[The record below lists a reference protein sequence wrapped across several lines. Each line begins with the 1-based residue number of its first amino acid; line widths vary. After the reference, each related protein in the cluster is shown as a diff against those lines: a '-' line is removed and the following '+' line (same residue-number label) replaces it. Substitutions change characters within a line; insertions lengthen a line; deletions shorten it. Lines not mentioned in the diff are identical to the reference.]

1 MHEAGF
7 RALTRGE
14 AIARLLP
21 VGDTLILFHVHPD
34 GDAVG
39 SAFALRRMLE
49 ALGSRA
55 YCVCADEI
63 PDRLRFVTDGVQESA
78 LPESIPADFAVSRI
92 VAVDTASPAQLGAL
106 YERFAGKIDLML
118 DHHEKGTPYADYYI
132 LPGISATGELLAGL
146 LQEMQPAPE
155 PTPALASAL
164 YCAISS
170 DTGCFRF
177 SNTSPET
184 LRTAARLVEWG
195 ADTAQINHRLFEVK
209 SRLQMAVE
217 SEGAQLLQLYADG
230 RIGVIPFPYAR
241 KKALGAKDEHLE
253 TLVDV
258 ARCTEGVE
266 VAVAIRQPED
276 TGRFRVSMRSS
287 CAVDVAAVCALFGGG
302 GHKKAAGCTVFCN
315 TIAEATDKIVAAL
328 LPYFPAG

>member
-146 LQEMQPAPE
+146 LQEMQPALSRRLRLRRRCIAPSAR
-155 PTPALASAL
+155 TPGASGSATPRPKRSAL
-164 YCAISS
+164 PHGWWSGERTPRRS
-170 DTGCFRF
+170 TTGC
-177 SNTSPET
+177 
-184 LRTAARLVEWG
+184 LRSRADCRWRWRAR
-195 ADTAQINHRLFEVK
+195 
-209 SRLQMAVE
+209 
-217 SEGAQLLQLYADG
+217 
-230 RIGVIPFPYAR
+230 AR
-241 KKALGAKDEHLE
+241 S
-253 TLVDV
+253 
-258 ARCTEGVE
+258 CCSCM
-266 VAVAIRQPED
+266 P
-276 TGRFRVSMRSS
+276 TGGS
-287 CAVDVAAVCALFGGG
+287 G
-302 GHKKAAGCTVFCN
+302 
-315 TIAEATDKIVAAL
+315 
-328 LPYFPAG
+328 